1 MPRDCPTSHLINNL
15 VCSCHRNPPL
25 SNFFDEEIYTENKT
39 DLILPLLQQPFR
51 YVTMERHSSGKYKSN
66 LLMNQ

>member
-39 DLILPLLQQPFR
+39 GSSTSL
-51 YVTMERHSSGKYKSN
+51 RHHSPCC
-66 LLMNQ
+66 